1 MTLAAIL
8 FSFFVHYEIMPE
20 SQLGDKPLLQDSEY
34 NIIHQLEK
42 KADFLY
48 SGVEKYIRD
57 AEKGNKPELVK
68 LWNTIKEDEQNHLKM
83 LRKALIDEIKENK
96 SFW

>member
-42 KADFLY
+42 KAGF
-48 SGVEKYIRD
+48 STQ
-57 AEKGNKPELVK
+57 ELK
-68 LWNTIKEDEQNHLKM
+68 STSEMQ
-83 LRKALIDEIKENK
+83 RKATSQSL
-96 SFW
+96 